1 MISDKVIRTAF
12 LISFAGHCLFL
23 GVPGFNPRLPCQ
35 EKKPDEITI
44 NVEIERSALLPKI
57 DIMGEEKKFKEVI
70 EKSKQPEPES
80 KPHPRLEEIAVEEPY
95 KDLIKE
101 KFEVIVPAQEAMFRY
116 QDMVKQKIESC
127 RRYPAWA
134 KEQKLEGV
142 SCLVF
147 TLLSNGMVQDIKL
160 IRSSG
165 FDILD
170 KEAISTVKR
179 ASPFCPIPAK
189 LNYSSFTMEVSLVFK
204 LE

>member
-1 MISDKVIRTAF
+1 MRNDRVVRTAF
-12 LISFAGHCLFL
+12 LISLAGHCLFL
-23 GVPGFNPRLPCQ
+23 GAPGFNPRLPCQ
-35 EKKPDEITI
+35 EKKPEEMTI
-44 NVEIERSALLPKI
+44 NVEIERPALLPKI
-57 DIMGEEKKFKEVI
+57 DIMGEEKKFKEV
-70 EKSKQPEPES
+70 EERPEQLKAEL
-80 KPHPRLEEIAVEEPY
+80 KPQSLPEEIIIQQDPQDRIEEKIAVINPA
-95 KDLIKE
+95 KD
-101 KFEVIVPAQEAMFRY
+101 AMLRY

-134 KEQKLEGV
+134 KDQKLEGV

-147 TLLSNGMVQDIKL
+147 TLLSNGVVQDIKL

-170 KEAISTVKR
+170 KEAISTLKR

-189 LNYSSFTMEVSLVFK
+189 LNCPSFTMEVSLVFK